1 MAEKKTGRPP
11 QYNEAQV
18 MNGIELVERD
28 GDVPTGD
35 TVKKVMCAQMG
46 VAAGINAQSLDK
58 EVERLLA
65 ERDRTRRDRRI
76 SALPGTSSDAAKK
89 IGDMVSAAVLDH
101 LSMEHEN
108 LRGIAGKKLADMTA
122 DLATQREQIRSLLAR
137 IETKDEE
144 IAELEEQNASLN
156 GRLELAA
163 TEIVTLKETISAF
176 GREDDIRTQMLA
188 LMKNAFVMSSQQMKT

>member
-11 QYNEAQV
+11 KYNEAQV

-76 SALPGTSSDAAKK
+76 AALPGTSSDAAKK
-89 IGDMVSAAVLDH
+89 IGEMVSAAVLDH
-101 LSMEHEN
+101 LSIEHEN

-122 DLATQREQIRSLLAR
+122 DLTMQREQIRSLLAR
-137 IETKDEE
+137 IEAKDEE

-188 LMKNAFVMSSQQMKT
+188 LMKDAFVISSQQMKT